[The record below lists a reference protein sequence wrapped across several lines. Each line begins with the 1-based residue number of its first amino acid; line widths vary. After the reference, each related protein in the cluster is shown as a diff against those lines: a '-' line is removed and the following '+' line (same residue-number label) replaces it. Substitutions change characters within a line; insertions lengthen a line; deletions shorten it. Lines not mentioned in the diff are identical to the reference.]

1 MMYPLFVYAQRYD
14 ECSRRSF
21 FVVLTG
27 QSPKRASVGCCYP
40 LREILGVAER
50 GRGFSGPSRVSL
62 SKPAAVNI
70 LVGGRQ
76 QDQNTPSKPDGC
88 DYYILYIVVF
98 MCEFDSPWEADGGQQ
113 SRQRVAIAIAR
124 TVG

>member
-1 MMYPLFVYAQRYD
+1 MNS
-14 ECSRRSF
+14 SRRSF
-21 FVVLTG
+21 FAVLTG
-27 QSPKRASVGCCYP
+27 QSPKRASVGCCSA

-50 GRGFSGPSRVSL
+50 GRGFSRPSRVSL

-76 QDQNTPSKPDGC
+76 QDQNARASLMGVTTV
-88 DYYILYIVVF
+88 IVQVF
-98 MCEFDSPWEADGGQQ
+98 FMWCEFDSPWEADGGQQ
-113 SRQRVAIAIAR
+113 SRQGRVAIAIAR